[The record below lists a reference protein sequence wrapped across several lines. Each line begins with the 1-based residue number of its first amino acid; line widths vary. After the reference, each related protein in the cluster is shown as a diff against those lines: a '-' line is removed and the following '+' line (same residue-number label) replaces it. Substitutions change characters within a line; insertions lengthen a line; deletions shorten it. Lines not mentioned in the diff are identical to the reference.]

1 MKIGILG
8 GGAVG
13 SFAALAVRAALP
25 AAQVTVIDAG
35 GPRPRRTFVLLA
47 GTRVRL
53 AAAGLWEEIEP
64 ATHALDDLRAT
75 YRGQFGLLRLDGA
88 DCGAPALGHAVREDD
103 LHDALRRAIAAAPGI
118 EAIDGARVESCAP
131 DGEVSFAA
139 ADGGHATRRFDAVAA
154 AGLPEEVL
162 LRAGFRFDA
171 KEYGHRVLVTA
182 FAAARPGHSAA
193 ERLLADAAVTLLP
206 NRHGW
211 CHILTMRAAAA
222 AALEE
227 LADEDYEAH
236 LRDASLLHPGP
247 DAAIASRAAWQP
259 RRRLAKPAGIGAL
272 ALLGASAC
280 SVHPI
285 GAQELNLG
293 IRDALAWAK
302 LLADGTE
309 PASSGAACAR
319 LRQADRRRVAF
330 ATDALARAMLDLRLP
345 GKLNL
350 AGFAG
355 TAVDL
360 LPAARRAVL
369 RRALALP

>member
-1 MKIGILG
+1 MKVGVLG

-25 AAQVTVIDAG
+25 AARVTVIDAG

-47 GTRVRL
+47 GTRLLL
-53 AAAGLWEEIEP
+53 AEAGLWEGIEH
-64 ATHALDDLRAT
+64 ATHALRDLKAT
-75 YRGQFGLLRLDGA
+75 YRGQFGLLRLGA
-88 DCGAPALGHAVREDD
+88 GDCGAPALGHAVREDD
-103 LHDALRRAIAAAPGI
+103 LHDALRRALAAAPGV
-118 EAIDGARVESCAP
+118 EVIDGARVEACAP
-131 DGEVSFAA
+131 DGSASFTTAA
-139 ADGGHATRRFDAVAA
+139 GARQTRRFDALGI
-154 AGLPEEVL
+154 AGLPETVL
-162 LRAGFRFDA
+162 ARAGFTFQA

-182 FAAARPGHSAA
+182 FAAARPGHAAA
-193 ERLLADAAVTLLP
+193 ERLLADAAATLLP

-211 CHILTMRAAAA
+211 CHILTLRATAAAP
-222 AALEE
+222 LEE
-227 LADEDYEAH
+227 LADEAYAAH

-247 DAAIASRAAWQP
+247 AAAIAGRAAWRP
-259 RRRLAKPAGIGAL
+259 RLRRARPAGIGAA

-293 IRDALAWAK
+293 IRDACAWAR
-302 LLADGTE
+302 LLADGAD

-319 LRQADRRRVAF
+319 LREADRRRVARV
-330 ATDALARAMLDLRLP
+330 TDALARALDLRLP

-355 TAVDL
+355 TAIDL
-360 LPAARRAVL
+360 LPPARRALL